1 MIEDFINALQNFKR
15 NKMRTFLSLLGIIIG
30 VASVIVIM
38 SMGQSSTKQIEQ
50 TFGSSG
56 LDMVSISKGYMRRKR
71 DAVTLQFNETFRED
85 LFDAVSGIKKV
96 WYKNTMNATLSYGDV
111 SASANCTA
119 IETGYLETYGLTLE
133 SGSFF
138 NITDDV
144 AGTQKI
150 ILGSEIA
157 SSLFPNGDGLG
168 KRIMLVTSSVPF
180 NFVVAGILKEQSS
193 GMESST
199 TGCYITRGF
208 YSKKVKPNPTA
219 STVMVQAV
227 SSSRATELVQTL
239 TAYCEKLSGTEGSV
253 NVTSMQTM
261 IEQMSEITGTLS
273 IMLSA
278 IAAISLL
285 VGGIG
290 IMNIMIVTVTERKQ
304 EIGIR
309 KALGASPAV
318 IRQQFLI
325 ESASITLMG
334 GIIGIILGIAIS
346 LAVEYVRAQ
355 SFVISVESC
364 VIAFLFSVFVGIFFG
379 FSPAS
384 RAAKLDPVIALSGE

>member
-1 MIEDFINALQNFKR
+1 
-15 NKMRTFLSLLGIIIG
+15 
-30 VASVIVIM
+30 
-38 SMGQSSTKQIEQ
+38 
-50 TFGSSG
+50 
-56 LDMVSISKGYMRRKR
+56 
-71 DAVTLQFNETFRED
+71 
-85 LFDAVSGIKKV
+85 
-96 WYKNTMNATLSYGDV
+96 
-111 SASANCTA
+111 
-119 IETGYLETYGLTLE
+119 
-133 SGSFF
+133 
-138 NITDDV
+138 
-144 AGTQKI
+144 
-150 ILGSEIA
+150 
-157 SSLFPNGDGLG
+157 
-168 KRIMLVTSSVPF
+168 MLVTSSVPF

-227 SSSRATELVQTL
+227 SSSRATELVQAL